1 MYKSNLL
8 GLGLLDELA
17 DALVLVVAVLSGLD
31 RWHVLPDL
39 LADLLRH
46 RVAAVLVDLAG
57 SLVALLLRGAMAV
70 GLGEA
75 VAVLAAVA
83 AVVRAVAA
91 GLAAAI
97 AGVAAVAG
105 VTAVLVLEKKETV
118 KITAIW
124 KLKKSYLG
132 RGRSVDGGGLA
143 VDGE

>member
-1 MYKSNLL
+1 MLI
-8 GLGLLDELA
+8 
-17 DALVLVVAVLSGLD
+17 VAVLAGLD
-31 RWHVLPDL
+31 RGHVLPDL

-83 AVVRAVAA
+83 AVVGAVPA
-91 GLAAAI
+91 GLAAAV
-97 AGVAAVAG
+97 ARVAAIAG

-124 KLKKSYLG
+124 ELRNPTL
-132 RGRSVDGGGLA
+132 GGGGA
-143 VDGE
+143 